1 MTTRVLLIGH
11 GLFGEGLYHLLAGS
25 PHFAVVAAVD
35 NWQDA
40 QTWLSQHEADV
51 LIVDRQ
57 IVPADTFSLPPFISH
72 GQAPRVIYLTLA
84 ENTMTIYTP
93 HIIADAHKDDL
104 LAVLEATSLPG
115 KKRP

>member
-72 GQAPRVIYLTLA
+72 GQAPRVIYLTLT
-84 ENTMTIYTP
+84 ENKMTIYTP
-93 HIIADAHKDDL
+93 QIITDAHKDDL
-104 LAVLEATSLPG
+104 LAVLAASGVPERKGS
-115 KKRP
+115 